1 MLAASVLDVAPV
13 VVSLF
18 PAGEPARGR
27 GAPGRSCARNRCKGP
42 DPPTPA
48 RSARR
53 ERREFRLI
61 AGQQDPL
68 AFLLAE
74 AVSHVAA
81 AALATVDAITVTS
94 KLTAPALQRGEPH
107 TEQQGQFTGLGTI
120 GSALVEDLQC
130 LPAIVR

>member
-1 MLAASVLDVAPV
+1 VNLPVGVEHPVEAALGTDVKAPIRQHRHD
-13 VVSLF
+13 L
-18 PAGEPARGR
+18 P
-27 GAPGRSCARNRCKGP
+27 
-42 DPPTPA
+42 
-48 RSARR
+48 RR
-53 ERREFRLI
+53 ERCEFRLI

-74 AVSHVAA
+74 AVSHVEV

-107 TEQQGQFTGLGTI
+107 TEQQGQFMGPGTI
-120 GSALVEDLQC
+120 GPALIVDLEC

>member
-1 MLAASVLDVAPV
+1 VNLPVGVEHPVEAALGTDVKAPIRQHRHN
-13 VVSLF
+13 LTW
-18 PAGEPARGR
+18 RQ
-27 GAPGRSCARNRCKGP
+27 
-42 DPPTPA
+42 
-48 RSARR
+48 RR
-53 ERREFRLI
+53 KFRFV

-74 AVSHVAA
+74 AVSHVEV

-94 KLTAPALQRGEPH
+94 KLTAPALQHGEPH
-107 TEQQGQFTGLGTI
+107 TEQQGQFTGPGTI